1 MRDAV
6 RAHISWKGSTIQVST
21 TVPNYAERWNGV
33 FSLKKRDLGCLMSL
47 WRQVMHYDK
56 AKRILELAIAMRL
69 SHCGLSLRDIQD
81 RYQVSRRTAERMRDA
96 VWDIFPL
103 EERKGFSENVKR
115 WKINKSNI
123 DLFLAEHNQGS
134 FKVPSRYR
142 GF

>member
-1 MRDAV
+1 
-6 RAHISWKGSTIQVST
+6 
-21 TVPNYAERWNGV
+21 
-33 FSLKKRDLGCLMSL
+33 
-47 WRQVMHYDK
+47 MHYDK

-123 DLFLAEHNQGS
+123 DLFIAEHNQGS